1 MKTSRVL
8 GVLALSILVS
18 AVAACGDENP
28 PPKVPETVVDA
39 APPPPPPPT
48 AEVVDAS
55 PPPPP
60 PKPSMKDMQSQAMQA
75 ALDGLN
81 SHDAAKFASVYA
93 DDAVIKVAGA
103 NEVSGKDAIQANMQE
118 WFTTFTKIKLG
129 FSRVWTNGNVVV
141 LEWVINGTHSGQL
154 FGVKG
159 TEQPIGH
166 NGLSIVWFND
176 DGKVKEEHRYGE
188 LGVVMTQIG
197 ATKEKPRPIPTV
209 PATAELTEGT
219 DADNA
224 KVQAPAKAAHA
235 ALVSNKPEDFGNMVT
250 DEVEYDGI
258 LSVGTVKGKK
268 DAGALFTTLRTAFPD
283 MAFKDEKVWGFGDY
297 AIVEYTMTGT
307 QKGKLGT
314 FAASKRP
321 VNVHLVD
328 VYKMKDGKIARGWTY
343 QNSLEL
349 MSQINEVKVPMV
361 TPPKTPAA
369 TPAKPAAPAAPKK

>member
-1 MKTSRVL
+1 M
-8 GVLALSILVS
+8 
-18 AVAACGDENP
+18 ACGEDPAAKP
-28 PPKVPETVVDA
+28 PEVPQQPVLDA
-39 APPPPPPPT
+39 APPPPPPEP
-48 AEVVDAS
+48 VDAS

-60 PKPSMKDMQSQAMQA
+60 PKPAMKDLQAQAMQA

-81 SHDAAKFASVYA
+81 SHDAKKFASIYA
-93 DDAVIKVAGA
+93 DGAVIKVAGA
-103 NEVSGKDAIQANMQE
+103 NEVTGRPAIEANMQE

-166 NGLSIVWFND
+166 NGLSIVWFDD

-209 PATAELTEGT
+209 PATAELTEGQE
-219 DADNA
+219 ADTA
-224 KVQAPAKAAHA
+224 KAQASAKAAHA
-235 ALVSNKPEDFGNMVT
+235 ALVSNKPEDFGSLVT
-250 DEVEYDGI
+250 DDVEYDGI
-258 LSVGTVKGKK
+258 LSINTVKGKK
-268 DAGALFTTLRTAFPD
+268 DAGGLFTTLRTAFPD

-349 MSQINEVKVPMV
+349 MGQINEVKVPMV
-361 TPPKTPAA
+361 TPPKTSAA
-369 TPAKPAAPAAPKK
+369 PAKPAAPAPKK